1 MGGKTSKRKGRV
13 IPAVQ
18 SDTIPVTSN
27 TNHTDDELQN
37 EFYEIKNIA
46 TTELKKAAN
55 KVKDVNNQ
63 DNLGELWKNI
73 QRIKRRNRHGENI
86 PLKYLNTCHEYHEN
100 WLNSNDI
107 PVTLYDGNSNIT
119 EENIIS
125 VIKHIDRKI
134 HEIFVEKTIVM
145 QEH

>member
-27 TNHTDDELQN
+27 THHTNDELQN

-73 QRIKRRNRHGENI
+73 QRIKRRNI
-86 PLKYLNTCHEYHEN
+86 IA
-100 WLNSNDI
+100 DI
-107 PVTLYDGNSNIT
+107 FIILTNPNMNQDGNKFIN
-119 EENIIS
+119 
-125 VIKHIDRKI
+125 RI
-134 HEIFVEKTIVM
+134 HNNSSCRNTLMFTNSFDFCIHCFVSW
-145 QEH
+145 

>member
-27 TNHTDDELQN
+27 THHTDDELQN

-63 DNLGELWKNI
+63 DNLVNL
-73 QRIKRRNRHGENI
+73 I
-86 PLKYLNTCHEYHEN
+86 PHFQVSKVLSLD
-100 WLNSNDI
+100 L
-107 PVTLYDGNSNIT
+107 
-119 EENIIS
+119 
-125 VIKHIDRKI
+125 
-134 HEIFVEKTIVM
+134 
-145 QEH
+145 